1 MTILVTG
8 ATGYVGSRLVPAL
21 LEQGHTVRASA
32 SSAEK
37 LDSLWWG
44 DRTENVGMDVGDD
57 EQVRAAVVG
66 IETVV
71 YLIHGL
77 DADDFVTKDREA
89 AERVARYAREAGVS
103 RIVYLSGIVPD
114 VPREDLSDHIRSRL
128 EVEEALAAT
137 GIPTVSL
144 RAAVLLGSGSTSFEI
159 IRQISERLPV
169 QTIPTWMHSE
179 IQPIAVVDAVAAL
192 VGAVTWDGSRSFDI
206 GGPDRLPYPELL
218 SVYADITDLPR
229 PQIPL
234 PLVPEGAVG
243 AIAARL
249 TDVPTDTVEA
259 LIDSLKHDMV
269 ASDDDFV
276 RELLPAGHRL
286 LGLEE
291 SIRRAL
297 ADKDPGADPAT
308 ADPMGPLPQDPDWAE
323 GGSGIVSRITG
334 AIDAFQ
340 KRLS

>member
-1 MTILVTG
+1 MTG

-21 LEQGHTVRASA
+21 LEAGHAVRASA
-32 SSAEK
+32 SSAGK

-44 DRTENVGMDVGDD
+44 DRAEHVAMDVDD
-57 EQVRAAVVG
+57 DDQVREAVAGV
-66 IETVV
+66 ETVV

-77 DADDFVTKDREA
+77 DAEDFVRKDREA
-89 AERVARYAREAGVS
+89 AERMARHARAAGVA

-128 EVEEALAAT
+128 EVEEALGDS

-159 IRQISERLPV
+159 IRQISERLPL

-192 VGAVTWDGSRSFDI
+192 VGAVGWDGSRVFDV
-206 GGPDRLPYPELL
+206 GGPDRLPYPDLL
-218 SVYADITDLPR
+218 ATYARITELPR

-234 PLVPEGAVG
+234 PLLPEGAVG

-249 TDVPTDTVEA
+249 TDVPTATVEA
-259 LIDSLKHDMV
+259 LVDSLSHDMV
-269 ASDDDFV
+269 AADDDFV

-286 LGLEE
+286 VGLEE

-297 ADKDPGADPAT
+297 ADKDPDADPAT

-340 KRLS
+340 KRLG